1 MNANAIDKAA
11 TDIKD
16 TAQDARKDAHNAVDK
31 VADKV
36 ADKAQPVID
45 KVAASVYSGV
55 EQVGEKINAVSDSVS
70 SASDKL
76 VERSKE
82 WGAACQRAGETGR
95 TYVRERPATSLL
107 VALAAGYGLSKLL
120 GARK

>member
-11 TDIKD
+11 NDINN
-16 TAQDARKDAHNAVDK
+16 TAQDVRKDAHAAV
-31 VADKV
+31 DKV

-45 KVAASVYSGV
+45 KVASSVHSGV
-55 EQVGEKINAVSDSVS
+55 DQVGEKINAA
-70 SASDKL
+70 SASIGSASEKL
-76 VERSKE
+76 MERSKE

>member
-11 TDIKD
+11 NDINN
-16 TAQDARKDAHNAVDK
+16 TAQDVRKDAHNAVDK
-31 VADKV
+31 VADK
-36 ADKAQPVID
+36 AQPVVN
-45 KVAASVYSGV
+45 KVATSLHNGV
-55 EQVGEKINAVSDSVS
+55 DQVGEKISAVSDSVS
-70 SASDKL
+70 SASEKL
-76 VERSKE
+76 MERGKE
-82 WGAACQRAGETGR
+82 WSAAAQRASETGR

>member
-16 TAQDARKDAHNAVDK
+16 TAQDARKDVHNAV
-31 VADKV
+31 DKV

-45 KVAASVYSGV
+45 KVAASVHSGV
-55 EQVGEKINAVSDSVS
+55 DQVGEKINAVSDSVS

-76 VERSKE
+76 IERSKE
-82 WGAACQRAGETGR
+82 WGAACQRAGESGR
-95 TYVRERPATSLL
+95 SYVRERPATSLL

>member
-11 TDIKD
+11 NDINN
-16 TAQDARKDAHNAVDK
+16 TAQDARKDVHNAVDK
-31 VADKV
+31 A
-36 ADKAQPVID
+36 AEKAQPVVD
-45 KVAASVYSGV
+45 KVAASVHSGV
-55 EQVGEKINAVSDSVS
+55 DQVGEKINAVTDSVS
-70 SASDKL
+70 SASEKL
-76 VERSKE
+76 MVRGKE
-82 WGAACQRAGETGR
+82 WSAACQRAGETGR

>member
-45 KVAASVYSGV
+45 KVAASVHSGV
-55 EQVGEKINAVSDSVS
+55 DQVGEKINAVSDSVS

-76 VERSKE
+76 LERGTE